1 MMAETYIAWAS
12 DRRVLM
18 SSASGGIFQVL
29 AKNFLSDSSPE
40 DKRSVYGA
48 WQDNIQFAVKHR
60 GVDKPEDVGL
70 LIGSKYY
77 QSEMQGIYSD
87 IRQKLRDDQK
97 ILFSGTPCQVAGL
110 KRFLKVSG
118 IKNTKN
124 LLTVEVL
131 CHGVSSRKVLLRY
144 KDYLEKKSDKKIQ
157 DIHFRTKLRRWYD
170 KGSSME
176 ICYDDGSV
184 KVIDR
189 HADPFYLAF
198 NHSMS
203 LRPSCYSCPFAKI
216 DRDADITIGDFWG
229 AENYIRD
236 KQKLRDGIG
245 LVMVNS
251 DTGMEFWEQ
260 VQDIIM
266 AEQIDIAKAI
276 PRNGAI
282 IKSASRPK
290 GRERFFDGLD
300 KYDFDKLIELCF
312 GRKKLVKIKIKGFIG
327 EERIRK
333 IKTLAHRTT

>member
-1 MMAETYIAWAS
+1 MAETYIAWAN
-12 DRRVLM
+12 DRRILK
-18 SSASGGIFQVL
+18 SSASGGVFQAL
-29 AKNFLSDSSPE
+29 AKYFLSGSSPGE
-40 DKRSVYGA
+40 KRTVYGA
-48 WQDNIQFAVKHR
+48 WQDNIQFAVKHL
-60 GVDKPEDVGL
+60 GVEKTKDVDL

-77 QSEMQGIYSD
+77 QSEMQGIYSE
-87 IRQKLRDDQK
+87 IRYKLQDNQI

-110 KRFLKVSG
+110 KSYLEVFGVNDSKQ
-118 IKNTKN
+118 
-124 LLTVEVL
+124 LLTIEVL

-144 KDYLEKKSDKKIQ
+144 KAYLENKSDKKVR

-176 ICYDDGSV
+176 ICYDDGFV
-184 KVIDR
+184 KVVDR
-189 HADPFYLAF
+189 HTDPFYLAF

-216 DRDADITIGDFWG
+216 DRAADITLGDFWG

-236 KQKLRDGIG
+236 KQKLCDGIG

-251 DTGMEFWEQ
+251 DTGREFWEQ
-260 VQDIIM
+260 VQDIIT

-282 IKSASRPK
+282 IKPTVRPISREK
-290 GRERFFDGLD
+290 FFDGLD

-312 GRKKLVKIKIKGFIG
+312 GRNKLLKIRIKGFIG
-327 EERIRK
+327 EERIK
-333 IKTLAHRTT
+333 KTKTLAHRTT